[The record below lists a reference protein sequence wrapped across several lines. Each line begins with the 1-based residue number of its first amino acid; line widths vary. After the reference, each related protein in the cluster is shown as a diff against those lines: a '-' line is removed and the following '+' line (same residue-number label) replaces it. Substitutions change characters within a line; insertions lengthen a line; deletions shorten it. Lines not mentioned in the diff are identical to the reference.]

1 MATSLYID
9 GRYDALHPTW
19 HAEDSAWKAQHV
31 LEMMLHNGLQPA
43 KVCEIGCGAGG
54 ILRSLQGE
62 LAPSC
67 EFVGYEISP
76 QAYAR
81 CVQHA
86 NKRLRFVLGN
96 YFAHTPQD
104 TDVMLCMDVVEHVD
118 DYLGFLKRIRGSARH
133 KMFHVPM
140 DLSAQGIIRGVP
152 EAVRKSAGHLHYFTR
167 KLFLDALE
175 ETGYTVEDW
184 AYTPAATALPSRS
197 IAMACAKWP
206 RKMMFAMAPEITSR
220 VLGGFSLLVLAK

>member
-31 LEMMLHNGLQPA
+31 LAMMLHNGLQPA

-62 LAPSC
+62 LPANC
-67 EFVGYEISP
+67 DFVGYEISP

-81 CVQHA
+81 CAKHA
-86 NKRLRFVLGN
+86 NKHLHFVLGD
-96 YFAHTPQD
+96 YFAHAPQD
-104 TDVMLCMDVVEHVD
+104 TDVLLCMDVIEHVD
-118 DYLGFLKRIRGSARH
+118 DYLGFLKKIRGSARH

-167 KLFLDALE
+167 QLFLNALE
-175 ETGYTVEDW
+175 ETGYTIEDW
-184 AYTPAATALPSRS
+184 TYTPAATALPARS
-197 IAMACAKWP
+197 LAMACAKWP
-206 RKMMFAMAPEITSR
+206 RKMMFAVAPEVTSR
-220 VLGGFSLLVLAK
+220 ILGGFSLLVLAK